1 MGPQFAYA
9 KWNGSCF
16 FSRRTREPPTQEE
29 TNVTISSVAPKL
41 GRGFAGGQVRTYLP
55 FPQAGAN
62 APRDFTHMLV
72 GVACGALA
80 VCGVQLLMVIKSEV
94 ALSRSVEAVSE

>member
-1 MGPQFAYA
+1 M
-9 KWNGSCF
+9 
-16 FSRRTREPPTQEE
+16 
-29 TNVTISSVAPKL
+29 TISSVGPKL
-41 GRGFAGGQVRTYLP
+41 GKGFAGGQVRTYLP
-55 FPQAGAN
+55 FAQAAAK

-72 GVACGALA
+72 GAACGALA